1 MPHSFCHPE
10 RSAAKSKDLLF
21 NTLAKGWEST
31 NPKMRNYPIRELEP
45 NQHAPSAIP
54 LKNSRAAK
62 AALVSPHE
70 KLEER
75 TSKLLHEFI
84 GLFSSV
90 QHAEQLTASI

>member
-1 MPHSFCHPE
+1 MIPAKLHRGLTELQSINLLIGPDPSPE
-10 RSAAKSKDLLF
+10 GEGFTD
-21 NTLAKGWEST
+21 
-31 NPKMRNYPIRELEP
+31 P
-45 NQHAPSAIP
+45 PSGT

-90 QHAEQLTASI
+90 QHAEQPTASI